1 MSFEICRASDKD
13 NFSKWS
19 VLRRITFED
28 SLKVME
34 WSFKDVTI
42 EQGIQYKYS
51 FRQYNDN
58 GLYSN
63 REETEP
69 ILADF
74 EDIFLCDNEKQ
85 IKIRFNPKISSFKT
99 TRLES
104 KVDTIGGKHPFIFRN
119 GIVEYKEFPI

>member
-1 MSFEICRASDKD
+1 
-13 NFSKWS
+13 
-19 VLRRITFED
+19 VTFED
-28 SLKVME
+28 TVQAMD
-34 WSFKDVTI
+34 WSFKDVTV
-42 EQGIQYKYS
+42 EQGVQYKYS

-63 REETEP
+63 REETES
-69 ILADF
+69 IMADF
-74 EDIFLCDNEKQ
+74 EDIFLCDNDKQ

-104 KVDTIGGKHPFIFRN
+104 KMDTIGGKHPFIFRN